1 MTAEQRARCCSDGIT
16 SKRLVDGV
24 MVVSGSGGLK
34 DTQAYTP
41 AYAAAVVESWMTWA
55 EGKEMPDDDSSESDY
70 DEFVDDTWPDLRMDD
85 VLELLTGS
93 QCARA

>member
-1 MTAEQRARCCSDGIT
+1 
-16 SKRLVDGV
+16 

-41 AYAAAVVESWMTWA
+41 AYAAAVVESWKTWA